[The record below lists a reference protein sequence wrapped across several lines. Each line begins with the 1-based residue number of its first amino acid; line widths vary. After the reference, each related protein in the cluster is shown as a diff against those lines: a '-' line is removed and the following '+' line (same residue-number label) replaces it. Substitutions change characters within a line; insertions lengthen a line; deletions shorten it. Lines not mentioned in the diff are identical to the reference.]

1 MIHEAPLVVSGTKQ
15 KIIFINTKLG
25 SQSMPTFF
33 LDASKGTIGH
43 QLGVFVHVREN
54 FAEWNVV

>member
-1 MIHEAPLVVSGTKQ
+1 MAMCYSYLDSMLW
-15 KIIFINTKLG
+15 LG

-43 QLGVFVHVREN
+43 WLGVFVHVREN